1 MNDLITISDPHS
13 AAAEAFQSLRT
24 NIEFSGLERP
34 LHTMLVTSPSEFE
47 RGDHADKSRAV
58 ANLAVTMAQTG
69 DRVVL
74 IDGDLRRPQQHQLF
88 GVANSQGL
96 ADWLN
101 DGQPVAPLATEI
113 DNLHVLPAG
122 PTPGNPVA
130 LLSRHHLVEML
141 AALRQEADYIVIDA
155 PPLLAVTDA
164 ALWASKVD
172 GTVLLLEA
180 GRTQREHAQ
189 RAKSLL
195 EKVGARIVGAVLLNA
210 ERDAAMAGYGA

>member
-1 MNDLITISDPHS
+1 MSDLITISNPHS

-24 NIEFSGLERP
+24 NLEFSGLEQP
-34 LHTMLVTSPSEFE
+34 LHTLLVTSPSDFH
-47 RGDHADKSRAV
+47 RDPADKSRAV

-69 DRVVL
+69 DRVVVV
-74 IDGDLRRPQQHQLF
+74 DGDLRRPQQHALF
-88 GVANSQGL
+88 GVANSRGL

-113 DNLHVLPAG
+113 DNLRLLPAG

-130 LLSRHHLVEML
+130 LLSRNHLVDLL
-141 AALRQEADYIVIDA
+141 AALREEGDYVVIDA